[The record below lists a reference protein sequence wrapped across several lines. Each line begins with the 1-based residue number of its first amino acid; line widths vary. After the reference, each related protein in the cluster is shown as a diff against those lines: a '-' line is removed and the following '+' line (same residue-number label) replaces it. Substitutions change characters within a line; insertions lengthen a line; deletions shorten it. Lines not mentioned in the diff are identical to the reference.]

1 MLASSWV
8 VIAKNYGPHTKW
20 DWSWIENEYGY
31 HASASAA
38 GIYGTNVPTL
48 LSAANLKST
57 GLIYQNKA
65 FTDKHTESNKRQPLV
80 MNDSFLKRKAKQSIK
95 ICIYYIYILSHSP
108 LAFRLWMWEE
118 CGYETSNS
126 NRDDFICNRSPIA
139 RYNDDSCE
147 WAREWDS
154 KLWAHRK
161 RDIWLQWHGSNTFT
175 CVSEWA
181 CEKERN
187 MELDVLAY
195 NMKRTNT
202 ESYKKCIA
210 NSRKWEHI
218 H

>member
-95 ICIYYIYILSHSP
+95 ICLYYIYIVSLSSSVQ
-108 LAFRLWMWEE
+108 AMNVGRVRL
-118 CGYETSNS
+118 
-126 NRDDFICNRSPIA
+126 
-139 RYNDDSCE
+139 
-147 WAREWDS
+147 
-154 KLWAHRK
+154 
-161 RDIWLQWHGSNTFT
+161 RDIKF
-175 CVSEWA
+175 
-181 CEKERN
+181 K
-187 MELDVLAY
+187 
-195 NMKRTNT
+195 
-202 ESYKKCIA
+202 
-210 NSRKWEHI
+210 SRRFYMQSKPDRSL
-218 H
+218 